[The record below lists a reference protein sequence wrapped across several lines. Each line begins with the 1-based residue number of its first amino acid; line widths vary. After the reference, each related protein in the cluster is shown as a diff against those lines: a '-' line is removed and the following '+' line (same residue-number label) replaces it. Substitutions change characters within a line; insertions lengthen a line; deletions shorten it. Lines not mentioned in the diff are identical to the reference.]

1 MLIQT
6 QTQAP
11 AVRPYPGYRPEPRP
25 QPSRPTS
32 AAIDFIGSMKLTG
45 APVRFSRN
53 EVIYSE
59 NRPAD
64 HVYKV
69 ISGCVRICKVLTD
82 GRRRIEAFYLP
93 GDVFG
98 LEMDDEHHFS
108 AEAIANSTILV
119 VKRSALVSLANV
131 DGDVARRLWTF
142 TARELQRVR
151 DHMLLLTRTAQERV
165 ASFLLDLSKRLATVE
180 EIDVPMSRQDIAD
193 YLGLTIETISRTLT
207 QLETQAAIALPT
219 SRRIVLCNRR
229 ALTRLNA

>member
-1 MLIQT
+1 VGAATIP
-6 QTQAP
+6 QAN
-11 AVRPYPGYRPEPRP
+11 
-25 QPSRPTS
+25 S
-32 AAIDFIGSMKLTG
+32 AL
-45 APVRFSRN
+45 
-53 EVIYSE
+53 
-59 NRPAD
+59 
-64 HVYKV
+64 
-69 ISGCVRICKVLTD
+69 CVRICKVLTD

-108 AEAIANSTILV
+108 AEAIADSTILV

-229 ALTRLNA
+229 ALTCLNA

>member
-11 AVRPYPGYRPEPRP
+11 ALRPYPGYRPEPRP
-25 QPSRPTS
+25 QPSRPMP

-45 APVRFSRN
+45 APVCFSRN

-69 ISGCVRICKVLTD
+69 VSGCVRIYKVLTD

-108 AEAIANSTILV
+108 AEAIADSTILV
-119 VKRSALVSLANV
+119 VKRSALMSLANA

-165 ASFLLDLSKRLATVE
+165 ASFLLDLAKRLAAAE